1 MPVIRALCIN
11 RRRQSVNPL
20 WTATHAA
27 GRMLQFDAQ
36 WQVCGEADGGSSA
49 LRLTENHRPD
59 VVLMDLSMPG
69 MDGLEAT
76 QRIKAKFPGTKILL
90 LTAHVSR
97 GLAEI
102 AFRAGVNGYVV
113 KSSTRQELFRA
124 MEAIKRG
131 EIYVSPAAI
140 APAETRHL
148 VAADELK

>member
-1 MPVIRALCIN
+1 
-11 RRRQSVNPL
+11 
-20 WTATHAA
+20 
-27 GRMLQFDAQ
+27 
-36 WQVCGEADGGSSA
+36 
-49 LRLTENHRPD
+49 
-59 VVLMDLSMPG
+59 MDLSMPG

-140 APAETRHL
+140 SPAESQDL
-148 VAADELK
+148 VAEDELK

>member
-1 MPVIRALCIN
+1 
-11 RRRQSVNPL
+11 
-20 WTATHAA
+20 
-27 GRMLQFDAQ
+27 MLQFDAQ

-76 QRIKAKFPGTKILL
+76 QRIKAKFPDTKILL

-97 GLAEI
+97 
-102 AFRAGVNGYVV
+102 GYVV

-140 APAETRHL
+140 APAETQDL
-148 VAADELK
+148 VAEDELK

>member
-1 MPVIRALCIN
+1 VLI
-11 RRRQSVNPL
+11 VDDNPL
-20 WTATHAA
+20 IRS
-27 GRMLQFDAQ
+27 GLRRMLQFGED

-49 LRLTENHRPD
+49 LRLAENHRPD
-59 VVLMDLSMPG
+59 IVLMDLSMPG

-113 KSSTRQELFRA
+113 KASTRQELFRA
-124 MEAIKRG
+124 MKAIKQG
-131 EIYVSPAAI
+131 EIYVSPAI
-140 APAETRHL
+140 SPAESQDL
-148 VAADELK
+148 VAEDELK

>member
-1 MPVIRALCIN
+1 
-11 RRRQSVNPL
+11 
-20 WTATHAA
+20 
-27 GRMLQFDAQ
+27 MLQFDSE
-36 WQVCGEADGGSSA
+36 WQVCGEAEGGSSA
-49 LRLTENHRPD
+49 IRLAENYRPD
-59 VVLMDLSMPG
+59 IVLMDLSMPG

-76 QRIKAKFPGTKILL
+76 QRIKAKFPGTRILL

-131 EIYVSPAAI
+131 EIYVSAAAI
-140 APAETRHL
+140 SPAERQDL
-148 VAADELK
+148 VAEDELK

>member
-1 MPVIRALCIN
+1 VPSVLIVDDNPLIRAGL
-11 RRRQSVNPL
+11 R
-20 WTATHAA
+20 
-27 GRMLQFDAQ
+27 RMLQFSED

-49 LRLTENHRPD
+49 LRLAENQRPD
-59 VVLMDLSMPG
+59 IVLMDLSMPG

-113 KSSTRQELFRA
+113 KASTRQELFRA
-124 MEAIKRG
+124 MKAIKQG
-131 EIYVSPAAI
+131 EIYVSPAISPVEAQD
-140 APAETRHL
+140 L
-148 VAADELK
+148 VAEDELK